1 MKIGTTALSWFSLSG
16 LSSIGVR
23 KRRKEILKTYLSLTY
38 CQFLR
43 HAVNVDSPAE
53 RLGQPGTRW
62 EGDTLQLIA
71 PEHLYTEDFVGRV
84 KASLAKM
91 GEVYERDLENG
102 TNVFVVT
109 K

>member
-1 MKIGTTALSWFSLSG
+1 MKIGTPALSWFRLPG

-23 KRRKEILKTYLSLTY
+23 KRREEILKTYSSLTY
-38 CQFLR
+38 RQFLR

-71 PEHLYTEDFVGRV
+71 PEHCTEDLVGRV

-91 GEVYERDLENG
+91 GKVYERDLENG